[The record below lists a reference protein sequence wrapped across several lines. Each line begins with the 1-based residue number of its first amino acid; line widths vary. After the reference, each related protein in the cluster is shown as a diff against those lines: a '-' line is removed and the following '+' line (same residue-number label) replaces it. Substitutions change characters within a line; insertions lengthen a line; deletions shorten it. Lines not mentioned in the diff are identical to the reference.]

1 MENLQRSFIPGSN
14 WIYFKIYGGEKTLDN
29 VLSNNIYIIINRL
42 KKYKYIDKWFFIR
55 YADPESH
62 IRIRLLL
69 NKNEHIADV
78 ISLFYKILSKL
89 FNENLI
95 WKVQIDTYT
104 RELERYGFVLIN
116 ESESVFYYDSE
127 CILSCL
133 RILNRNLN
141 EDWRWK
147 LSLKMIDAFLND
159 FSFDVHMKRSIME
172 HLSFSFKQ
180 EFGFNEF
187 NSKQFN
193 SKYREHKIIIEHILE
208 STATDEI
215 YTNLCEIIDQKSNKI
230 KPIINNI
237 LIYISKKSEEIT
249 IEQLICS
256 YIHMMVNRI
265 FRSKNRIHE
274 LIIYDFLRRY
284 YTSQEAKIKYKTKRI

>member
-1 MENLQRSFIPGSN
+1 MEKLQRSFIPGSN

-29 VLSNNIYIIINRL
+29 ILSNDIFLIIRKL
-42 KKYKYIDKWFFIR
+42 KKDKYINKWFFIR

-62 IRIRLLL
+62 IRVRLLL
-69 NKNEHIADV
+69 NRNENIADV
-78 ISLFYKILSKL
+78 IAFFYKILNRL
-89 FNENLI
+89 FNDNLI

-104 RELERYGFVLIN
+104 RELERYDFALID
-116 ESESVFYYDSE
+116 ESESIFCYDSE

-133 RILNRNLN
+133 RILNKDLN

-147 LSLKMIDAFLND
+147 LSLKMIDVFLND
-159 FSFDVHMKRSIME
+159 FSFDIHMKRNIME
-172 HLSFSFKQ
+172 HLSFSFKK

-193 SKYREHKIIIEHILE
+193 IKYREYKSIVEYMIENTKSTDNIYMNLCKIIE
-208 STATDEI
+208 
-215 YTNLCEIIDQKSNKI
+215 QRSNKI

-237 LIYISKKSEEIT
+237 LIYFSKKSVEIMT
-249 IEQLICS
+249 NQIICS
-256 YIHMMVNRI
+256 YIHMMLNRI

-284 YTSQEAKIKYKTKRI
+284 YTSKEAKIKYKQS